1 MSSFLKKHLNG
12 TTAIAIVAL
21 VFAMTGGAF
30 AVTSKGGN
38 GSHATAT
45 IAKKKGKTRSL
56 RGPRGPRGP
65 KGETGPAGPQGPQ
78 GPAGPNGKDGS
89 AGKDGLNG
97 KDGAPGTNGTSVVS
111 AALGKGDAHCQ
122 EGGSEFTAAEGKK
135 TYACNGLEGEPGAI
149 HPGETLPSEASE
161 TGVYGPPVGG
171 AFSSNTMPENT
182 NYQQAVSFNIPL
194 ASAPQFVFVPSTT
207 AGATSA
213 YGSAAGCPGV
223 TGGRPEAEPGMLCVY
238 AAPVTFLNVVS
249 ATVTAKN
256 PSDFEGTGGP
266 QPAGAILQVACP
278 ASVYVG
284 VCSAAGLWAV
294 TAS

>member
-1 MSSFLKKHLNG
+1 MITFIRKRFTWANVAMTL
-12 TTAIAIVAL
+12 AL
-21 VFAMTGGAF
+21 VFAMAGGAL
-30 AVTSKGGN
+30 AASGKHHKKHNKVVITSTKQI
-38 GSHATAT
+38 SKSVLEAL
-45 IAKKKGKTRSL
+45 KGKS
-56 RGPRGPRGP
+56 GPV
-65 KGETGPAGPQGPQ
+65 GPAGVTGSAGPQ
-78 GPAGPNGKDGS
+78 GPAGKDGSNGKDGV
-89 AGKDGLNG
+89 
-97 KDGAPGTNGTSVVS
+97 PGTDGTSVAS
-111 AALGKGDAHCQ
+111 AALSKGDAHCQ

-135 TYACNGLEGEPGAI
+135 TYACNGREGEPGAI
-149 HPGETLPSEASE
+149 HPGEALPSEASE

-223 TGGRPEAEPGMLCVY
+223 TGGRPEAEPGKLCVY

-256 PSDFEGTGGP
+256 PSDFEGNGGP